1 MNPGTVSAITAE
13 LLKCCELDS
22 DTGTRLLESWEK
34 IDGDPTALYN
44 WGFNHK
50 NPDIQMQTVWLVGAR
65 GDAEH
70 APSIA
75 SMLTSPDSG
84 IRAMASWAIVR
95 LFGEKYAPELSV

>member
-1 MNPGTVSAITAE
+1 MGI
-13 LLKCCELDS
+13 LLHYII
-22 DTGTRLLESWEK
+22 G
-34 IDGDPTALYN
+34 
-44 WGFNHK
+44 GFNHK

-84 IRAMASWAIVR
+84 IRADGIMGYRALIWRKIRTRVVCIKH
-95 LFGEKYAPELSV
+95 LKH